1 MLSKLTQFVK
11 KNQID
16 IILTVTVILISLLS
30 FSIGYIVSK
39 QEKKPI
45 QFEKQNEI

>member
-11 KNQID
+11 KNHID
-16 IILTVTVILISLLS
+16 IILVIAVALISLLS
-30 FSIGYIVSK
+30 FAVGYITSE

-45 QFEKQNEI
+45 QFEKQN